1 MFELMFRPAQISAS
15 GMAAERTRIEVVAG
29 NIANAYTTRTES
41 GLPYRRRDVV
51 FETLL
56 PAGESLPAPA
66 VTVSQI
72 VEDDAP
78 FQRVY
83 DPGHP
88 DADADGFVLLP
99 NVNIPLEMANLIT
112 ASRAYEANVRV
123 LRTFRQMVEQAFQIA
138 RG

>member
-1 MFELMFRPAQISAS
+1 MFDVLFRPVQISAS
-15 GMAAERTRIEVVAG
+15 AMAAERTRLEVVAA
-29 NIANAYTTRTES
+29 NIANAYTTRTDT
-41 GLPYRRRDVV
+41 GLPYRRKEVV

-56 PAGESLPAPA
+56 PEDASVPAPA
-66 VTVSQI
+66 VTVREI
-72 VEDDAP
+72 VEDQSP

-83 DPGHP
+83 DPTHP
-88 DADADGFVLLP
+88 DADPDGYVLLP

-123 LRTFRQMVEQAFQIA
+123 LRTFRQMVEQALQIA